1 MEPTEII
8 LSFVISYIAGI
19 IPTEWFS
26 NHKSMKEK
34 LELCFKSAVNKW
46 TNNPDTQNAVGEQMD
61 KYLPQL
67 KDFIP
72 LAVIQEKMIC
82 LDYGRKRF

>member
-34 LELCFKSAVNKW
+34 LELCSVW
-46 TNNPDTQNAVGEQMD
+46 
-61 KYLPQL
+61 
-67 KDFIP
+67 
-72 LAVIQEKMIC
+72 
-82 LDYGRKRF
+82 

>member
-34 LELCFKSAVNKW
+34 LELCFNDDSAESV
-46 TNNPDTQNAVGEQMD
+46 PCVA
-61 KYLPQL
+61 L
-67 KDFIP
+67 
-72 LAVIQEKMIC
+72 
-82 LDYGRKRF
+82 

>member
-26 NHKSMKEK
+26 NHKSMKGIYNR
-34 LELCFKSAVNKW
+34 LLLNI
-46 TNNPDTQNAVGEQMD
+46 
-61 KYLPQL
+61 L
-67 KDFIP
+67 
-72 LAVIQEKMIC
+72 
-82 LDYGRKRF
+82 